1 MRRVSRQAREDADAL
16 ESSIHPLPAPEEV
29 PAFIIL
35 SGLPG
40 SGKSHF
46 AQELSH
52 RYPLA
57 VLQIDVLRKVL
68 FPRPVYSKQEH
79 TRIFAAV
86 HVLIDRL
93 LSRSISVLYDAT
105 NLKEQHRRDLYAIGD
120 ANGARLRIIRIHS
133 PDEVAL
139 SRLSERGA
147 TGERAWSSDA
157 DEEVY
162 ETMRLEAEPIER
174 SYVEVDTSKDV
185 KEAVDKMV
193 RDLKG
198 TGK

>member
-1 MRRVSRQAREDADAL
+1 MRRASRQAREDAEAL
-16 ESSIHPLPAPEEV
+16 EASLRPLPASEEV

-46 AQELSH
+46 AQELSN

-57 VLQIDVLRKVL
+57 VLQIDVLRKLL
-68 FPRPVYSKQEH
+68 FPRPVYSRQEH
-79 TRIFAAV
+79 TRTFAAV

-93 LSRSISVLYDAT
+93 LSRKLSVLYDAT

-133 PDEVAL
+133 PDQVAL
-139 SRLSERGA
+139 SRLSERST
-147 TGERAWSSDA
+147 TGEQAWSSDA
-157 DEEVY
+157 DEQVY

-174 SYVEVDTSKDV
+174 SYIEVDTSKGI
-185 KEAVDKMV
+185 KEAVDNIV
-193 RDLKG
+193 RDLERTRK
-198 TGK
+198 

>member
-1 MRRVSRQAREDADAL
+1 MLEASMR
-16 ESSIHPLPAPEEV
+16 PLPAPEET
-29 PAFIIL
+29 PAFVIL

-46 AQELSH
+46 ARELAN

-57 VLQIDVLRKVL
+57 VLQIDALRKVL
-68 FPRPVYSKQEH
+68 FPRPTYSKSEH

-86 HVLIDRL
+86 HALIDRL
-93 LSRSISVLYDAT
+93 LSRKVSVLYDAT

-120 ANGARLRIIRIHS
+120 AIGARLHIILVRS
-133 PDEVAL
+133 PEQVAL
-139 SRLSERGA
+139 SRLSERRGA
-147 TGERAWSSDA
+147 GRESWSSDA

-162 ETMRLEAEPIER
+162 EAMRLEAEPIER
-174 SYVEVDTSKDV
+174 THVEVDTSKDI
-185 KEAVDKMV
+185 ERAVDKIV
-193 RDLKG
+193 RELKA